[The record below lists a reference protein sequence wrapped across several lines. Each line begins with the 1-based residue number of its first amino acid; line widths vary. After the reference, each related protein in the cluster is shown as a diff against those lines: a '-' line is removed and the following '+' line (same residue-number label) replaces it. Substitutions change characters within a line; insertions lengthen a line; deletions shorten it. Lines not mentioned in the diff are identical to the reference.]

1 MPTSTPTPAR
11 LGDAIRWFR
20 KRRDLS
26 IEELAGKAE
35 IHTTYLSGIE
45 MGQRNPSWN
54 ILRSLCEALDVEAS
68 AVVLLAEELADRER
82 EGSRPSPMGSTSNQP

>member
-1 MPTSTPTPAR
+1 VPTSTPTPAR

-45 MGQRNPSWN
+45 LEQRNPSWN
-54 ILRSLCEALDVEAS
+54 IIRSLSEALDVEIS

-82 EGSRPSPMGSTSNQP
+82 EGSRSSPTDPPSSRP

>member
-1 MPTSTPTPAR
+1 VPTTTPTPAR
-11 LGDAIRWFR
+11 LGNAIRWFR

-45 MGQRNPSWN
+45 LGQRNPSWN
-54 ILRSLCEALDVEAS
+54 IVRSLSEALDIEVS
-68 AVVLLAEELADRER
+68 AVVLLAEELADRQR
-82 EGSRPSPMGSTSNQP
+82 ESSRPSPTDPTSS

>member
-20 KRRDLS
+20 KRRGLS
-26 IEELAGKAE
+26 IEELAEEAD

-45 MGQRNPSWN
+45 LGRRNPSWN
-54 ILRSLCEALDVEAS
+54 IIRSLSEALDVEVS
-68 AVVLLAEELADRER
+68 AVVLLAEELSDMEH
-82 EGSRPSPMGSTSNQP
+82 EGPQPEPPDPTPSQP

>member
-1 MPTSTPTPAR
+1 MPTTTPTPAR
-11 LGDAIRWFR
+11 LGNAIRWFR

-45 MGQRNPSWN
+45 LGQRNPSWN
-54 ILRSLCEALDVEAS
+54 IVRSLSEALDIEVS
-68 AVVLLAEELADRER
+68 AVVLLAEELADRQR
-82 EGSRPSPMGSTSNQP
+82 ESSRPSPTDPTSS

>member
-1 MPTSTPTPAR
+1 VPTSTPTPAR
-11 LGDAIRWFR
+11 LGNAIRWFR

-45 MGQRNPSWN
+45 LGQRNPSWN
-54 ILRSLCEALDVEAS
+54 ILRSLCEALDIEVS

-82 EGSRPSPMGSTSNQP
+82 EGSLPSPTGSTSSQL

>member
-26 IEELAGKAE
+26 IEELAGRAE

-45 MGQRNPSWN
+45 LGQRNPSWN
-54 ILRSLCEALDVEAS
+54 ILRSLCEALDIEVS

-82 EGSRPSPMGSTSNQP
+82 EGSLPNLTDSTSNRP